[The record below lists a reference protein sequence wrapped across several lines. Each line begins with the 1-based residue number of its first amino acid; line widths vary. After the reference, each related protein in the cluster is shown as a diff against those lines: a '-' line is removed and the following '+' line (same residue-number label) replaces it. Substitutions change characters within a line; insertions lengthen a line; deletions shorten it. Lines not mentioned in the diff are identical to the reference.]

1 MDKSVDFSVIL
12 GQKKLG
18 ELFENAIDDALSN
31 EVFEVNSMALKMSR
45 TGSADII
52 PKGKSLLVVLPYHI
66 DIYRSAGLFSIE
78 ASAAIHLELK
88 VDYDVTKD
96 LKLSTDTTLERYG
109 WIEKP
114 KVEIG
119 LINIPME
126 TVLDLLIK
134 HYESVITAK
143 IDESI
148 KRQANLPQIVERG
161 METLNIKL
169 SKLDTRGIHKT
180 VQVEKIK
187 LVPPQLDESDDISVV
202 GRVYPVVSLSD
213 ESSDYEYENLTL
225 EWVNELDNIDNEL
238 ELSAVISY
246 RYIADQIRKQSQGM
260 QVGGSRLEIENVF
273 IHNNKGMLRVEATIT
288 EPIRAQAFVTAIPF
302 YDTTTGML
310 SLDEVDVKVNPS
322 NIIYKLT
329 TPLVNNFIENKIDSV
344 FPMLV
349 NEVLKKKLVD
359 KIPAEIEIPDGKAV
373 IMQEGIYLNE
383 LIFRDADIFLEVG
396 VKNLDFI
403 ASIA

>member
-96 LKLSTDTTLERYG
+96 LKLTTDTTLERYG

-119 LINIPME
+119 VINIPME

-143 IDESI
+143 IDDSI

-213 ESSDYEYENLTL
+213 ESSDYKYENLTL

-302 YDTTTGML
+302 YDATTGML